1 VILIDTS
8 VWISVLRSASSPE
21 APLMAALLDADE
33 VGLAAPVRVELL
45 SGVSPKDRAALKR
58 ALSAL
63 PVVYPTDDTWRLLD
77 AWTEK
82 ASKAGQHFG
91 LGDLLVGALATESGA
106 LVWSLDDDFA
116 RMERLKLVECYEP

>member
-1 VILIDTS
+1 MILIDTS